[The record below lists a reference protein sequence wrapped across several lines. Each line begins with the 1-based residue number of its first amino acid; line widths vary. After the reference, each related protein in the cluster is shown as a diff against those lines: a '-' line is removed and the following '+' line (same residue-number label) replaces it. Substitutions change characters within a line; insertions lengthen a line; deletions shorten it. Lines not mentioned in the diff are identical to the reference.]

1 MHRDLLTV
9 IFMLAIRLSFE
20 LERTRCPIESR
31 SRTRQAYRVAMPDAG
46 ADILR
51 TKMAN
56 IIGTGIDVIEV
67 DRIERALTRPRTGE
81 RFRARVFTQREIAYC
96 ESRGL
101 PRYQSYAGRF
111 AAKEAAMK
119 AMGTGWNRNVGW
131 SEIEVVR
138 ERGKAPTIA
147 LHGKSA
153 EFARGRSI
161 GKFHLSITHT
171 VKEAIAHVI
180 AEG

>member
-1 MHRDLLTV
+1 MKRG
-9 IFMLAIRLSFE
+9 AR
-20 LERTRCPIESR
+20 ES
-31 SRTRQAYRVAMPDAG
+31 
-46 ADILR
+46 ILFA
-51 TKMAN
+51 MAN
-56 IIGTGIDVIEV
+56 ILGTGIDVIEV
-67 DRIERALTRPRTGE
+67 ERIERALTRERTGG
-81 RFRARVFTQREIAYC
+81 RFRARVFTEREIEYC

-101 PRYQSYAGRF
+101 PRYQSYAARF

-131 SEIEVVR
+131 AEIEVVR
-138 ERGKAPTIA
+138 ERGKAPTIM

-153 EFARGRSI
+153 AFAQRKNI

-171 VKEAIAHVI
+171 AKEAIAHVI

>member
-1 MHRDLLTV
+1 M
-9 IFMLAIRLSFE
+9 
-20 LERTRCPIESR
+20 
-31 SRTRQAYRVAMPDAG
+31 G
-46 ADILR
+46 IL
-51 TKMAN
+51 
-56 IIGTGIDVIEV
+56 GTGIDMIEV
-67 DRIERALTRPRTGE
+67 ERVERALTRPRTGE
-81 RFRARVFTQREIAYC
+81 RFRDRVYTEREVAYC
-96 ESRGL
+96 ESRGQ
-101 PRYQSYAGRF
+101 PRYQSYAARF

-153 EFARGRSI
+153 AFAGRKNI
-161 GKFHLSITHT
+161 ARFHLSLTHT
-171 VKEAIAHVI
+171 AAQAIAHAI

>member
-1 MHRDLLTV
+1 MGQ
-9 IFMLAIRLSFE
+9 IA
-20 LERTRCPIESR
+20 
-31 SRTRQAYRVAMPDAG
+31 
-46 ADILR
+46 
-51 TKMAN
+51 
-56 IIGTGIDVIEV
+56 GTGIDVIEV
-67 DRIERALTRPRTGE
+67 ERIKRALTRPRIGE
-81 RFRARVFTQREIAYC
+81 RFRARVFTPGEIAYC

-101 PRYQSYAGRF
+101 PRYQSYAARF
-111 AAKEAAMK
+111 AAKEATMK

-153 EFARGRSI
+153 EFARKRNIS
-161 GKFHLSITHT
+161 KFHLSITHT
-171 VKEAIAHVI
+171 AKEAIAHVI